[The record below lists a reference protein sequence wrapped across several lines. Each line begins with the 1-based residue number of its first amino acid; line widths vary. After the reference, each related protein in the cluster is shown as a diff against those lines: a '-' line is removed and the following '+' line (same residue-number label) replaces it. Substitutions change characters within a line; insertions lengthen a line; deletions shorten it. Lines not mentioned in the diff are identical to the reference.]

1 MSTRAF
7 LVAKAERD
15 LKAAREGDADQKT
28 KKKHDH
34 EAAKWAAAGASGAMI
49 APIVARGALGGFAG
63 AAGHWL
69 FPLRRKVT
77 PAATKAAAEQAARAT
92 AKPRPDF
99 IIPPARRVRTR
110 A

>member
-15 LKAAREGDADQKT
+15 LKAARSDERDQKT